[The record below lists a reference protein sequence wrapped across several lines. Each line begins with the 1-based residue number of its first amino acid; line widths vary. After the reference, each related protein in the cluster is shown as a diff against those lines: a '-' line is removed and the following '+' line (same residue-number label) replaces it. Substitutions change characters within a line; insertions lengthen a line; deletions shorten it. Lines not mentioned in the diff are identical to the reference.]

1 MKKKVRFYILTTA
14 SNRFLEWG
22 SEQAIHDS
30 NYKNLKLHFEP
41 KWSNIPYK
49 DAVVVV
55 NTLNNKNYEKL
66 VQEWCNQKGIEC
78 HITESNGSPGKGKN
92 ELLKIFLESDDDYM
106 VQIDGDDILT
116 PYGVSLYKNLVNDN
130 PPDSVIIY
138 HQWAQTASKYGE
150 RKFHTIMNNHD
161 APSNKKKD
169 AKAIYPQ
176 VQQMYRHIKEY
187 KNKVDKLGGIEKAV
201 NIYTQYTSDI
211 HDMCRKYNEKY
222 WSDTKQNYMVD
233 NHCRP
238 VWYSR
243 KAAEYRFDEEMKI
256 GEDTRYYLHL
266 KTAHFNGDLVVKRLK
281 EIPCSYVYNMI
292 YGGLVM
298 ENSQNMTNLEWMK
311 LYMDNVSKDIREG
324 KIKENPNLPELYV
337 SIPEKVNDYY
347 ISQELIEDEVT
358 AEYDKQVEE
367 LKQKIDILTKGA
379 TFKWRKLAIEL
390 GVKHTAVKSP
400 HYMNIP
406 LAQPYAFLQE
416 FYFNKRIVE

>member
-1 MKKKVRFYILTTA
+1 
-14 SNRFLEWG
+14 
-22 SEQAIHDS
+22 
-30 NYKNLKLHFEP
+30 
-41 KWSNIPYK
+41 
-49 DAVVVV
+49 
-55 NTLNNKNYEKL
+55 
-66 VQEWCNQKGIEC
+66 
-78 HITESNGSPGKGKN
+78 
-92 ELLKIFLESDDDYM
+92 
-106 VQIDGDDILT
+106 
-116 PYGVSLYKNLVNDN
+116 
-130 PPDSVIIY
+130 
-138 HQWAQTASKYGE
+138 
-150 RKFHTIMNNHD
+150 
-161 APSNKKKD
+161 
-169 AKAIYPQ
+169 
-176 VQQMYRHIKEY
+176 
-187 KNKVDKLGGIEKAV
+187 
-201 NIYTQYTSDI
+201 
-211 HDMCRKYNEKY
+211 
-222 WSDTKQNYMVD
+222 
-233 NHCRP
+233 
-238 VWYSR
+238 
-243 KAAEYRFDEEMKI
+243 
-256 GEDTRYYLHL
+256 
-266 KTAHFNGDLVVKRLK
+266 
-281 EIPCSYVYNMI
+281 MI

>member
-22 SEQAIHDS
+22 SKKAIHDS

-41 KWSNIPYK
+41 RWSNIPYK

-55 NTLNNKNYEKL
+55 NTFNNSDYENL

-78 HITESNGSPGKGKN
+78 HITKSNGSPGKGKN

-116 PYGVSLYKNLVNDN
+116 PYGVSLYKNLANDN
-130 PPDSVIIY
+130 PPDSIIIY
-138 HQWAQTASKYGE
+138 HQWAQTVDKYGQ
-150 RKFHTIMNNHD
+150 RKFHSIMNNPD
-161 APSNKKKD
+161 QPSNKKKD
-169 AKAIYPQ
+169 ATAIYIQ
-176 VQQMYRHIKEY
+176 VREMYRHMKDY
-187 KNKVDKLGGIEKAV
+187 KNKVDKLGGVEKVVDMYA
-201 NIYTQYTSDI
+201 QYTSDI

-222 WSDTKQNYMVD
+222 WSDTKEKYMVD

-243 KAAEYRFDEEMKI
+243 KAAKYRFDEEMKI

-281 EIPCSYVYNMI
+281 EIPCSYLYNMI

-298 ENSQNMTNLEWMK
+298 ENSQNMTNLDWMK
-311 LYMDNVSKDIREG
+311 LYMDNVSKDIKEG

-337 SIPEKVNDYY
+337 SIPENVNDYY

-358 AEYDKQVEE
+358 AEYDEQIEE
-367 LKQKIDILTKGA
+367 LKQRINVLKQGA
-379 TFKWRKLAIEL
+379 TLKWRKLAIEL
-390 GVKHTAVKSP
+390 GVKRTAVKSP

-406 LAQPYAFLQE
+406 IAQPNAFLQE
-416 FYFNKRIVE
+416 FYFHKRIVE